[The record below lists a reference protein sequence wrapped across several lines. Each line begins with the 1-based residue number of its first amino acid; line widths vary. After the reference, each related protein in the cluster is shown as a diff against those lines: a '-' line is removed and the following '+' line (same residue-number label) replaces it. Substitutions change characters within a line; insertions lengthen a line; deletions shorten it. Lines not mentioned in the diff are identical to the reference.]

1 MFHSYVKNYQRVHV
15 YFTHFRFLWNHRHFF
30 LKRAGSAALR
40 IFSSRAAGCQCLDHS
55 DGGFTKHN
63 GTLTMKHWRNGD
75 FKPPGIIYI
84 YYLLWGFKQQMGI
97 SWGEWDIYIYKYH
110 PTRDRASRSEFVEA
124 SCTGKDQCACGRK
137 NITNNYDSWFC
148 LNFRYTHY
156 TPFSITNRTTS
167 EVK

>member
-15 YFTHFRFLWNHRHFF
+15 YFTHFRFLWNHRHF

-97 SWGEWDIYIYKYH
+97 SWGEWEIYIYI
-110 PTRDRASRSEFVEA
+110 
-124 SCTGKDQCACGRK
+124 
-137 NITNNYDSWFC
+137 NITLCATVLAD
-148 LNFRYTHY
+148 LNSLRRAAPERISVLVEEKISPTIMIHGF
-156 TPFSITNRTTS
+156 
-167 EVK
+167 V